1 MAAVVGVHGI
11 AQQYKGPHHLA
22 STWLPSL
29 QDGVHFAGG
38 ELTADDFAMAFYGNL
53 FRQPRTPSA
62 GVPGL
67 TAADLDDGDTELLE
81 LCWREAARID
91 PAVPAPADA
100 TMARTPR
107 AVQRALNALSQSS
120 FFSGIGERTLVG
132 VLKQVQLYFNNPHV
146 RARALRSL
154 EDAVT
159 GDTRVLIG
167 HSLGSVVAYEALS
180 AHPEWRVHTLVTLGS
195 PLGISKI
202 VFDRLNPV
210 PVGGRGFF
218 PGSVVAWVNMAAPGD
233 VVALVKRLAD
243 RFDGAVTDLLV
254 DNGAKAHDA
263 SPYLTTVEV
272 GQAVLR
278 GLGSTGSSVLS
289 SSAPADGRSAT
300 MPASAKGT

>member
-38 ELTADDFAMAFYGNL
+38 ELAAGDFAMAFYGNM
-53 FRQPRTPSA
+53 FRQPRSA
-62 GVPGL
+62 RGAGL
-67 TAADLDDGDTELLE
+67 AAADLNDDDTELLE

-100 TMARTPR
+100 SMARTPR
-107 AVQRALNALSQSS
+107 AVKRALSALSQSA
-120 FFSGIGERTLVG
+120 FFSGMGERTLVG
-132 VLKQVQLYFNNPHV
+132 VLKQVRLYFSDPHV
-146 RARALRSL
+146 RARALRSV

-159 GDTRVLIG
+159 DDTRVLIG

-180 AHPEWRVHTLVTLGS
+180 AHPEWQVHTLVTLGS

-202 VFDRLNPV
+202 VFDRLEPV
-210 PVGGRGFF
+210 PVDGRGAF
-218 PGSVVAWVNMAAPGD
+218 PGSAVAWVNMAAPGD

-272 GQAVLR
+272 GRAVLR
-278 GLGSTGSSVLS
+278 GLGRT
-289 SSAPADGRSAT
+289 SSALISESPSDGRATTMPTSAT
-300 MPASAKGT
+300 RT